1 VTRRCWILDPA
12 QLATLWEECPRC
24 FYLDVVRG
32 FPRPQPPPP
41 AVATQIHAQLRAA
54 VEGRRTETLAPE
66 MPGGVFELGERWI
79 ESRPLDVHVPD
90 TVRQCLLRGRLD
102 TVVRLDDGGW
112 AVVDFMASAR
122 RPDLVALHARRLHG
136 WAWALEHPA
145 RGALALG
152 PVTRL
157 GLLLFEPE
165 KFAREAGGVGALSG
179 GLSWVEIPRD
189 DATLFGLLAE
199 MLSVLDRAE
208 PPGGAPLC
216 EWCVYRDA
224 SRRTGL

>member
-1 VTRRCWILDPA
+1 MRPADLDA
-12 QLATLWEECPRC
+12 LWEECPRC

-32 FPRPQPPPP
+32 FPRPEPPPP
-41 AVATQIHAQLRAA
+41 PVAAQIDAQLKAW

-66 MPGGVFELGERWI
+66 MPAGVFELGERWV
-79 ESRPLDVHVPD
+79 ESRPLDVHLPD
-90 TVRQCLLRGRLD
+90 AVRHCLMRGRLD

-112 AVVDFMASAR
+112 AVVDFKTSER
-122 RPDLVALHARRLHG
+122 RPDRVALSRRLHAY
-136 WAWALEHPA
+136 AWALEHPA
-145 RGALALG
+145 PGALALG

-165 KFAREAGGVGALSG
+165 KFAREAGGTGALTG
-179 GLSWVEIPRD
+179 GLCWIEIPRD
-189 DATLFGLLAE
+189 DATLFGFLAE
-199 MLSVLDRAE
+199 VLLVLERPE

-216 EWCVYRDA
+216 AWCVYRDA

>member
-1 VTRRCWILDPA
+1 MTRRCWTLSPA
-12 QLATLWEECPRC
+12 DLTALWEECPRC

-32 FPRPQPPPP
+32 FPRPRPAPP
-41 AVATQIHAQLRAA
+41 AVIARIDAQLKAC
-54 VEGRRTETLAPE
+54 VDGRRTETLAPE
-66 MPGGVFELGERWI
+66 MPAGVFELDERWV
-79 ESRPLDVHVPD
+79 ESRPLDVHLPD
-90 TVRQCLLRGRLD
+90 TVLHCLVRGRLD

-112 AVVDFMASAR
+112 AVVDFKTSERAPER
-122 RPDLVALHARRLHG
+122 VALDARQLHAY
-136 WAWALEHPA
+136 AWALEHPA
-145 RGALALG
+145 PGALALG

-165 KFAREAGGVGALSG
+165 KFAREGDGLGALTG
-179 GLSWVEIPRD
+179 GLSWIEIPRD
-189 DATLFGLLAE
+189 DAMLFGFLAE
-199 MLSVLDRAE
+199 VLSVLERAE